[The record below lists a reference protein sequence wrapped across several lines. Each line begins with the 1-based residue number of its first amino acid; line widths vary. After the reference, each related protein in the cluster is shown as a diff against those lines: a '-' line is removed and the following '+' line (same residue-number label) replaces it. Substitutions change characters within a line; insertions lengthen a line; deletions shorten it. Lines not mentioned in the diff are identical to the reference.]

1 MIFLSKIWCGMIIIS
16 IIFYIVLG
24 VSGNFVSDIA
34 NTSKTAVQNVLELCG
49 MMCFWSGI
57 FNVLEKTSTIEK
69 VSTKMSKLFLKLF
82 NKNELSDAAKKY
94 ISLNMVSNMIGIGNA
109 ATINGIKAME
119 EMQKDNTC
127 KEKPSDNMAIF
138 VLLNTAS
145 LQLIP
150 TGMIGLRAMYGSEN
164 PGAILVPVIIVT
176 FASLITGIISIKI
189 LNKKMV

>member
-1 MIFLSKIWCGMIIIS
+1 MSKIWCGMIIIS
-16 IIFYIVLG
+16 IMFYIVLG
-24 VSGNFVSDIA
+24 TPGNFVSDIA
-34 NTSKTAVQNVLELCG
+34 NTSKTAVQSVLELCG

-69 VSTKMSKLFLKLF
+69 ISNKMSKLFLKLF
-82 NKNELSDAAKKY
+82 NKNELNEDAKKY
-94 ISLNMVSNMIGIGNA
+94 ISLNMVSNIIGIGNA

-119 EMQKDNTC
+119 EMQKNNIC
-127 KEKPSDNMAIF
+127 KEKPSDNMAVF

-150 TGMIGLRAMYGSEN
+150 TGMIGLRAMYGSNN
-164 PGAILVPVIIVT
+164 PGSILVPVVIVT
-176 FASLITGIISIKI
+176 FVSLITGIISIKI

>member
-1 MIFLSKIWCGMIIIS
+1 MSKIWCGMIIIS

-119 EMQKDNTC
+119 EMQKDNPC

-164 PGAILVPVIIVT
+164 PGTILVPVIIVT

>member
-1 MIFLSKIWCGMIIIS
+1 MSKIWCGMIIIS

>member
-1 MIFLSKIWCGMIIIS
+1 MSKIWCGMIIIS
-16 IIFYIVLG
+16 LIFYIVLG